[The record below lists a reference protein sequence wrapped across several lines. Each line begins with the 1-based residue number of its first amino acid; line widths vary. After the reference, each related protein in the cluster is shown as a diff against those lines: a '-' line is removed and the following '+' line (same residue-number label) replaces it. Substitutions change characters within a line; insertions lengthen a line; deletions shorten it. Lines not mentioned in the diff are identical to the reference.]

1 MKRLMITASLSLLFI
16 QSISATPADRA
27 LENLNPVVLKKS
39 LEKGFRISTPLPYFT
54 AFIAWAQSS
63 KTEKDLSNTWTVLK
77 EAGYHPD
84 QADASGKTALMII
97 IESDVFQPDTK
108 IMAAGKLT
116 TLGASVNAQ
125 DKYGN
130 TALHLAAYWKSGD
143 FQCDPGEILDQ
154 EIFRALIQLGAD
166 PEIKNAKGLNV
177 RQKAEAFCREYKK
190 LSSHVKYRP
199 TATKDG

>member
-27 LENLNPVVLKKS
+27 LENLNPVALKKS

-54 AFIAWAQSS
+54 AF
-63 KTEKDLSNTWTVLK
+63 
-77 EAGYHPD
+77 
-84 QADASGKTALMII
+84 MII